1 MRAGSLDY
9 DECSDDEEPN
19 RWSREGTRQSR
30 KVSTMERP
38 LSLQPTQG
46 QPFLI
51 LNLSG
56 TPRRGLQTPAAMR
69 VEVPLA
75 PGTSSL
81 LLLSYLAAWHI
92 DAVPFDVA
100 PDDLPLAFH
109 HRPLAMQEVGDG
121 HALACGD
128 VRDRLSGTNG
138 DRAGDEVQAGVGR
151 CKP

>member
-1 MRAGSLDY
+1 
-9 DECSDDEEPN
+9 
-19 RWSREGTRQSR
+19 
-30 KVSTMERP
+30 MERP

-92 DAVPFDVA
+92 DAVPLPGRASSCSGCLHDDSSSLVDRERFLA
-100 PDDLPLAFH
+100 PTTCL
-109 HRPLAMQEVGDG
+109 
-121 HALACGD
+121 
-128 VRDRLSGTNG
+128 
-138 DRAGDEVQAGVGR
+138 
-151 CKP
+151 